1 MKTPND
7 AKWIKA
13 EKGEELSI
21 VYCDKEGNK
30 MIRRKDPTPKSL
42 KGSKAWRH
50 NNPPEQRWVT
60 REEAINLAEKHL
72 LRAVVVHNKKH
83 TYLHPFPHE
92 TPYKDLIC

>member
-13 EKGEELSI
+13 EKGEGLSI

-50 NNPPEQRWVT
+50 NNPGKPSEGPSCKPTWCHWKCF
-60 REEAINLAEKHL
+60 ICSEK
-72 LRAVVVHNKKH
+72 
-83 TYLHPFPHE
+83 
-92 TPYKDLIC
+92 